1 MEYAI
6 KLTGDVTDDNYYRY
20 VGWRENNKCITDY
33 FSPETV
39 KTISNK
45 ITQLL
50 EGVDPSG
57 RSIIVPDSTIYNVLN
72 QIYISYRP
80 PTSDI
85 YGRYNIPKDTPES
98 YVQSLINQT
107 IEVIVVDVK
116 NNIGVDEA
124 NSKLSI
130 WNTVFGDF
138 NNCGLRQFPPIKIR
152 EKNTNFRGMVQF
164 MNY

>member
-6 KLTGDVTDDNYYRY
+6 NLSGDITDDNYYRY
-20 VGWRENNKCITDY
+20 VGWSESNNCIKDY
-33 FSPETV
+33 FKLQTV
-39 KTISNK
+39 ETISKK
-45 ITQLL
+45 ISDLL
-50 EGVDPSG
+50 QGVDPSG
-57 RSIIVPDSTIYNVLN
+57 KRIVVPNSTIYSVLS
-72 QIYISYRP
+72 QIYNSYRP
-80 PTSDI
+80 PTGDI
-85 YGRYNIPKDTPES
+85 YGRYNVPTDTPEN
-98 YVQSLINQT
+98 YVQDLIDQT

-130 WNTVFGDF
+130 WNTVYGDF